1 MATIIELPHVGESV
15 IEGVI
20 GKWLKHPGDYV
31 SKYDPLVEVLTDKVN
46 MEVPSPFSGT
56 LTKTLVA
63 EGDTVPMGQPIAE
76 MDVDQVASSGSA
88 RKAAASEGFEFNE
101 EVRSVGPTGS
111 GKGGAGRRD
120 AIQEKRPSPR
130 EGKLSPLVRRLVA
143 EHNVDV
149 TLLKGTGMGGRVTK
163 EDVLA
168 HVAERGGGA
177 PAAATQAY
185 ETSVHALTPLRMTI
199 AEHLTRSA
207 SEIPAAWT
215 MVEADVTGLVAFRD
229 THREPFERS
238 MGVPLTFLPFAA
250 MAVAQALLDNPM
262 LNGRWDGDHVT
273 LNHRVHLGIAV
284 STEGGLIVPVVHEA
298 DLLNVEGLAVKINE
312 IVQAARRGTLKLDDV
327 QGGTFTLNNTG
338 ALGSVI
344 SAPIINHPQ
353 AAIMTTEAIIKR
365 PVVVESDAIAAHS
378 MMNLCM
384 TFDHR
389 VCDGA
394 EAGRFLADVKSRLE
408 SIDQDSQLL

>member
-1 MATIIELPHVGESV
+1 
-15 IEGVI
+15 
-20 GKWLKHPGDYV
+20 
-31 SKYDPLVEVLTDKVN
+31 
-46 MEVPSPFSGT
+46 
-56 LTKTLVA
+56 
-63 EGDTVPMGQPIAE
+63 
-76 MDVDQVASSGSA
+76 
-88 RKAAASEGFEFNE
+88 
-101 EVRSVGPTGS
+101 
-111 GKGGAGRRD
+111 
-120 AIQEKRPSPR
+120 
-130 EGKLSPLVRRLVA
+130 
-143 EHNVDV
+143 
-149 TLLKGTGMGGRVTK
+149 
-163 EDVLA
+163 
-168 HVAERGGGA
+168 
-177 PAAATQAY
+177 
-185 ETSVHALTPLRMTI
+185 
-199 AEHLTRSA
+199 
-207 SEIPAAWT
+207 

-229 THREPFERS
+229 THREAFERS

-250 MAVAQALLDNPM
+250 MAVAQALQDNPM

-273 LNHRVHLGIAV
+273 LNRRVHLGIAV

-312 IVQAARRGTLKLDDV
+312 IVQAARSGTLKLDDV

-408 SIDQDSQLL
+408 SIDHDSQLL

>member
-1 MATIIELPHVGESV
+1 MRV
-15 IEGVI
+15 
-20 GKWLKHPGDYV
+20 
-31 SKYDPLVEVLTDKVN
+31 
-46 MEVPSPFSGT
+46 
-56 LTKTLVA
+56 
-63 EGDTVPMGQPIAE
+63 
-76 MDVDQVASSGSA
+76 
-88 RKAAASEGFEFNE
+88 
-101 EVRSVGPTGS
+101 
-111 GKGGAGRRD
+111 
-120 AIQEKRPSPR
+120 
-130 EGKLSPLVRRLVA
+130 GKLSPLVRRLVA

-149 TLLKGTGMGGRVTK
+149 AQLKGTGMGGRITK
-163 EDVLA
+163 EDVLS
-168 HVAERGGGA
+168 HVADRGG
-177 PAAATQAY
+177 AAVATPSKGD
-185 ETSVHALTPLRMTI
+185 ETSMHALMPLRRTI

-207 SEIPAAWT
+207 REIPAAWT
-215 MVEADVTGLVAFRD
+215 MVEADVTGLVAFRGS
-229 THREPFERS
+229 HREAFERS

-250 MAVAQALLDNPM
+250 MAVAQALQDNPM

-312 IVQAARRGTLKLDDV
+312 IVEAARGGTLKLDDV

-365 PVVVESDAIAAHS
+365 PVVVESDAIAARS
-378 MMNLCM
+378 IMNLCM

-394 EAGRFLADVKSRLE
+394 EAGRFLADVKRRLE
-408 SIDQDSQLL
+408 AIGKDSQLL